1 MSRRTRSILL
11 GICLALLCACGGGRS
26 PMAKPAVEGDPRWA
40 RLDSLGAQA
49 LFRSALQLAD
59 SLHSEARSQGDWRAE
74 LRALLER
81 GRYQRLTGTD
91 AAASILEL
99 EEHWRTER
107 RTPMRQVLASVLA
120 EAWWR
125 HYMDHRWEVLERS
138 HGHSAGD
145 PGTWD
150 QAQYLQRVLAL
161 QREALHPF
169 DSLKQLP
176 ADTLGALLVTPRAQD
191 ASAAQWRPEAMRR
204 RPTLYDVLA
213 HRALDILSQDEQ
225 RMGEPAQRFL
235 LNDPRHFALW
245 EDFAFLDLAHPDT
258 TSFSLQAM
266 RVFQQLTRLRLRDD
280 DPAAFV
286 DMDLR
291 RLAYVHAHS
300 GLPERD
306 SLYLEALRLWRT
318 RCTGHPAWAEVT
330 HAMALWHAQAAEAH
344 DRFDAQGPTKWMKRR
359 AAQLCREGMAHA
371 PGSPGAADLAALLG
385 TLELPQL
392 GLRTEEA
399 ALPGQASLALLN
411 YANVGRLWLR
421 IIPTETAVGRYEP
434 ELKDLLLLRPREA
447 WQVELPDDGDMH
459 SHMVELPLPAL
470 PHGHYTLLASDGER
484 FDPEQERIVQA
495 SFWCTRLGHAERRL
509 PDGRLQVLVMDRL
522 DGRPLDGVEVE
533 LHLGEHSAGGQ
544 RFAKDATTRTSGG
557 GLALLEQP
565 ERSAMSVLVLRHGE
579 DQYRSA
585 TGYRVRGW
593 GGREEELHRT
603 HLFTDRAIYRPG
615 QTLQFKGIATL
626 RRGLHVEVRP
636 GISTTVRLFDANGRA
651 VDSLRVSTDA
661 FGAFHGSF
669 RVPGGLTGAMR
680 LSEAHGTAG
689 FQVEEYKRPT
699 FQVALQEPATP
710 AALGGELHMAGNAT
724 AYTGQAIDAAQV
736 RWRVYRTAR
745 RPWWHSPG
753 HRSSQPPMGRDV
765 EVASGSTTTDSGG
778 RFALAFHAAPPQGAA
793 HQRSTVYHFR
803 VEVAVTDISGET
815 RSDSRIV
822 VLGERSL
829 GVHIRLPVALDRS
842 TTDSIEVGVKDLNG
856 TAVAHPLLVRIARLA
871 PPFAA
876 TSGPPRR
883 RLWDRPDRHLL
894 DRTAHAE
901 RFPMDVYANED
912 DPATWAEAE
921 VMLAQALP
929 GKDAG
934 ALRLPGVRGWDVGTY
949 RITATGR
956 DLAGDSIGAT
966 QHFTLYDPQVLRSGA
981 VGEAFTVREER
992 TSVEPGG
999 KAVLLIGTALPE
1011 LRVLMEVERPNVQGS
1026 SGTIALQRRFLLKR
1040 EQQRVEI
1047 PVLEDDR
1054 GGFTVH
1060 LIAAER
1066 GRLHQRQVQVHV
1078 PWSNKELHLAWATFR
1093 DKLLPG
1099 QQEEW
1104 RLRITGPKGA
1114 PAQAQ
1119 LLVGMYD
1126 ASLDQFVP
1134 HTPRMDLRGTNRPSL
1149 GWSATGPF
1157 RDKWGRLVSRWQMP
1171 PETDHRQFPELD
1183 TRGFLET
1190 WWVMGAAAMQRREY
1204 ALEAAPMMEADANA
1218 LAFTEDDA
1226 EAGPEAPIPAVV
1238 RGDMRETAF
1247 FLPTL
1252 QSASDGTV
1260 SWRFTMPEALTRWKL
1275 FALAHTPGL
1284 EVGQLDAEV
1293 VTSKPMMVVPEL
1305 PRFLREGDRITLS
1318 ARVGVLE
1325 QLRLEG
1331 LARLEL
1337 FDPATGQDLG
1347 AAFAHKGLPQSF
1359 TAAPGQRALLEWE
1372 VRVPE
1377 GYSEVGVRITAQ
1389 ATERPGP
1396 MGGHMLAGGHS
1407 DGEQHVLPVLPARV
1421 AITESLPMAISGAG
1435 VFGYSLKKLSGL
1447 TPEADLR
1454 NLGLTLEY
1462 TPSPAWHA
1470 IKALPMLMEYP
1481 HECAEQLFGRY
1492 YANRMA
1498 AHVLQGDEAIAAV
1511 LRQWEAVRDSMEA
1524 GGKATAR
1531 ADLVLEETPWVAQVA
1546 SRREREARLG
1556 RLFDREQLAAG
1567 ERQSLQSLRALQRA
1581 DGAWPWFAG
1590 MPASRLVTQHI
1601 VAGFGQ
1607 LRNTGAADL
1616 RPQGEVMAML
1626 NKALAWMDE
1635 EAARTHRERMAQPR
1649 SSSKPQR
1656 PGHAELQ
1663 YLHARSLHMT
1673 RPLPPAA
1680 RAAVEEM
1687 RKDLRTQWTACGVQE
1702 QAMVALALHRMGER
1716 DTPAAILRSL
1726 KERATVSDELGMYW
1740 KGFSPGMGWSEFP
1753 VETYALLIE
1762 AFQEV
1767 GDDAAAV
1774 AALRTHL
1781 LTLKR
1786 STDWGNTKATA
1797 AAVHAMLVGAGEA
1810 LAPQPPAEITVGD
1823 IRVMPNA
1830 QEAGTGHFSRNWSG
1844 AEVEP
1849 AMGNVHVENRG
1860 SGQAWAALHWQ
1871 YLQHADAVQRS
1882 DGPLRLAREVLV
1894 ERRVADQTRW
1904 VPLADAP
1911 PPEAGDRIR
1920 VRLVLETDRWLDHVQ
1935 LKDMRAAG
1943 LEPVDALSGFRLQRQ
1958 LGCYM
1963 SIRDAATHF
1972 FVDRVPPGR
1981 HVLEHDLRVV
1991 HAGDMGAGFATALC
2005 MYAPEF
2011 AAHSQ
2016 ALRIRTE

>member
-1 MSRRTRSILL
+1 MSHRTRSILL
-11 GICLALLCACGGGRS
+11 IACLALVCACGGGRS
-26 PMAKPAVEGDPRWA
+26 PMAKPTVEGDPRWA
-40 RLDSLGAQA
+40 RLDSLGTQA
-49 LFRSALQLAD
+49 LFRSALQLVD
-59 SLHSEARSQGDWRAE
+59 SLHSDARSRGDWRAE
-74 LRALLER
+74 VRALLER
-81 GRYQRLTGTD
+81 GRYQRLVGTD
-91 AAASILEL
+91 AASSILEL
-99 EEHWRTER
+99 EEHWRSER

-138 HGHSAGD
+138 HGAED
-145 PGTWD
+145 PGSWD
-150 QAQYLQRVLAL
+150 QAQYMQRVLAL
-161 QREALHPF
+161 QRDALHPF
-169 DSLKQLP
+169 DSLKLLP
-176 ADTLGALLVTPRAQD
+176 ADTLGTLLVTPRGED
-191 ASAAQWRPEAMRR
+191 ATAAPWHAEAMRR

-213 HRALDILSQDEQ
+213 HRALDILTQDEQ
-225 RMGEPAQRFL
+225 RLGEPPQRFL
-235 LNDPRHFALW
+235 MDDPRHFALW
-245 EDFAFLDLAHPDT
+245 EDFAFLDLRHPDT
-258 TSFSLQAM
+258 ASFSLQAM

-300 GLPERD
+300 SLPERD
-306 SLYLEALRLWRT
+306 SLYLEALRTWRT
-318 RCTGHPAWAEVT
+318 RCAAHPAWAEVT
-330 HAMALWHAQAAEAH
+330 HAMAAWHAQATGAH
-344 DRFDAQGPTKWMKRR
+344 DRFDEHGPGKWMKRR
-359 AAQLCREGMAHA
+359 AADLCREGMAQF

-399 ALPGQASLALLN
+399 VLPGQASLALLT

-421 IIPTETAVGRYEP
+421 IIPTEAIPGRDEP
-434 ELKDLLLLRPREA
+434 ELKDLLLRRPYQA

-459 SHMVELPLPAL
+459 THMVELPLPAL
-470 PHGHYTLLASDGER
+470 SHGHYTLLASDGER

-533 LHLGEHSAGGQ
+533 LHLGEHNAGGP
-544 RFAKDATTRTSGG
+544 RFTREASTRTSNEGI
-557 GLALLEQP
+557 ALLEQP
-565 ERSAMSVLVLRHGE
+565 ERSAMSVLVLQHGE
-579 DQYRSA
+579 DRYQSA

-593 GGREEELHRT
+593 GGREEERQRT

-615 QTLQFKGIATL
+615 QTLQFKGIATV
-626 RRGLHVEVRP
+626 RRGLQVEVRP

-651 VDSLRVSTDA
+651 VDSLRVSTDS

-699 FQVALQEPATP
+699 FQVALQDPATP
-710 AALGGELHMAGNAT
+710 AALGGEVHMAGNAT

-753 HRSSQPPMGRDV
+753 QRSLQPPMGRDV
-765 EVASGSTTTDSGG
+765 EVASGSSTTDSGG
-778 RFALAFHAAPPQGAA
+778 RFALAFRAAPPQGAA

-815 RSDSRIV
+815 RNDSRSV

-829 GVHIRLPVALDRS
+829 GVHIGVPDALDRS

-856 TAVAHPLLVRIARLA
+856 TAVAHPLQVRIAKLA

-876 TSGPPRR
+876 TAGPPRK

-894 DRTAHAE
+894 DRAAHAE
-901 RFPMDVYANED
+901 RFPMDVYSNED
-912 DPATWAEAE
+912 DPTTWAEAE
-921 VMLAQALP
+921 VVLVQALP
-929 GKDAG
+929 GVG
-934 ALRLPGVRGWDVGTY
+934 ARAMRLPGVRGWDVGTY

-956 DLAGDSIGAT
+956 DLAGDSIGAS
-966 QHFTLYDPQVLRSGA
+966 QHFTLYDPEVLRSGA
-981 VGEAFTVREER
+981 EGEAFTVREER
-992 TSVEPGG
+992 TTVEPGG

-1060 LIAAER
+1060 LIAAAR
-1066 GRLHQRQVQVHV
+1066 GRLHQQQVQVNV
-1078 PWSNKELHLAWATFR
+1078 PWTNKELHLAWETFR

-1104 RLRITGPKGA
+1104 RLRITGPTGA
-1114 PAQAQ
+1114 PAKAQ

-1134 HTPRMDLRGTNRPSL
+1134 HTTRMDLRGKNRPSL

-1157 RDKWGRLVSRWQMP
+1157 RDKWGRMVSRWKMP
-1171 PETDHRQFPELD
+1171 PETEYRRFPELD

-1190 WWVMGAAAMQRREY
+1190 WWVLGATPMQRGD
-1204 ALEAAPMMEADANA
+1204 AGAEAVFMMVEDADANA
-1218 LAFTEDDA
+1218 LAFTGEEGDT
-1226 EAGPEAPIPAVV
+1226 GPEPPVPAVV
-1238 RGDMRETAF
+1238 RGDMRETAY
-1247 FLPTL
+1247 FLPAL
-1252 QSASDGTV
+1252 QTAADGTV

-1284 EVGQLDAEV
+1284 EVGQLDAQV

-1331 LARLEL
+1331 LATLEL
-1337 FDPATGQDLG
+1337 FDPASGKDLG
-1347 AAFAHKGLPQSF
+1347 AAFGHKGLAQSF
-1359 TAAPGQRALLEWE
+1359 AAAPGQRALLEWE

-1377 GYSEVGVRITAQ
+1377 GHSEVGVRITAQ
-1389 ATERPGP
+1389 ASERPGP
-1396 MGGHMLAGGHS
+1396 MGAHVPAGGHS

-1421 AITESLPMAISGAG
+1421 AITESLPMAITGAG
-1435 VFGYSLKKLSGL
+1435 VHRFDLKKLSGL

-1454 NLGLTLEY
+1454 HLGLTLEF

-1470 IKALPMLMEYP
+1470 IKALPMLMEFP
-1481 HECAEQLFGRY
+1481 HDCAEQLFGRY

-1511 LRQWEAVRDSMEA
+1511 LRQWEAVRDGMEA
-1524 GGKATAR
+1524 DGSAAPR
-1531 ADLVLEETPWVAQVA
+1531 SDLALEETPWVVQVA
-1546 SRREREARLG
+1546 TRREREARLG
-1556 RLFDREQLAAG
+1556 RLLDREQLAAG
-1567 ERQSLQSLRALQRA
+1567 ERQSLQRLRTLQRA

-1607 LRNTGAADL
+1607 LRNTGAADP
-1616 RPQGEVMAML
+1616 RPQGEVMDML

-1649 SSSKPQR
+1649 GSKSQR
-1656 PGHAELQ
+1656 PSHAELQ
-1663 YLHARSLHMT
+1663 YLHARSLHLV

-1680 RAAVEEM
+1680 RAAVEAL
-1687 RKDLRTQWTACGVQE
+1687 RKDLRTQWTACGLQE

-1716 DTPAAILRSL
+1716 DTPTAILRSL
-1726 KERATVSDELGMYW
+1726 KERAMVSDELGMYW
-1740 KGFSPGMGWSEFP
+1740 KGFSSGMGWSEFP

-1767 GDDAAAV
+1767 GDDADAV

-1797 AAVHAMLVGAGEA
+1797 AAVHALLVGAGEA
-1810 LAPQPPAEITVGD
+1810 LAPPPMAEITVGD
-1823 IRVMPNA
+1823 IPVEPDA
-1830 QEAGTGHFSRNWSG
+1830 QEAGTGHFTRTWSG
-1844 AEVEP
+1844 AEVQP
-1849 AMGNVHVENRG
+1849 TMGKVRVETQG

-1871 YLQHADAVQRS
+1871 YLQQADAVQRS

-1904 VPLADAP
+1904 LPLADAP
-1911 PPEAGDRIR
+1911 PPGAGDRIR

-1943 LEPVDALSGFRLQRQ
+1943 LEPVDALSGFRFQGQ

-2011 AAHSQ
+2011 AAHSR
-2016 ALRIRTE
+2016 ALRIRAE